1 MVALAFVAFGAGTPF
16 YQTLA
21 MLVAACVVRFLPE
34 AISSTR
40 AALLQISP
48 RLEEAARGLGRSQ
61 LGAVASVTVP
71 LARPGILAGAALVL
85 LTAMKELPATLLLS
99 PTGWDTLAVEVWTA
113 ANDAAYGEAAAPALI
128 LIAAAAVPMLLLA
141 PATASRERRHDRERG
156 GAPGPREPETTSSDG
171 ATPGPA
177 RARARETLRRRRGAA
192 WHRPRRRAG
201 RVSGPARTQRLR
213 QDDGAAAHRRLR
225 AAPRRHDRDRRRPR
239 LRRDA
244 SGGRWV
250 PPEGRRV
257 GMVFQDYA
265 LFPHLSVARNVAFGL
280 PRNAANREAPGGVG
294 AGDGRAGRLG
304 ERTPDQ
310 LSGGQQQRVA
320 LARALAPEPEV
331 ILLDEPFSNLD
342 ADLRASVREEVRQ
355 ILREAG
361 MTAVLVT
368 HDQEEALSI
377 ADRVAV
383 MLDGQDRPGRPAGRA
398 LSPTRERDDRRL
410 HRRRA
415 VVPGEASGRR
425 AKTVLGEI
433 PLHGTFEGPVDVML
447 RPEML
452 RLAPAAAPER
462 HEARRRTIVSRAF
475 FGHDQLLT
483 LQLDSGQMLKARLGA
498 YGGFRPGDRV
508 LVSVRGGALAYPH
521 EQ

>member
-1 MVALAFVAFGAGTPF
+1 MIVNL
-16 YQTLA
+16 
-21 MLVAACVVRFLPE
+21 
-34 AISSTR
+34 
-40 AALLQISP
+40 
-48 RLEEAARGLGRSQ
+48 
-61 LGAVASVTVP
+61 
-71 LARPGILAGAALVL
+71 
-85 LTAMKELPATLLLS
+85 
-99 PTGWDTLAVEVWTA
+99 
-113 ANDAAYGEAAAPALI
+113 
-128 LIAAAAVPMLLLA
+128 
-141 PATASRERRHDRERG
+141 
-156 GAPGPREPETTSSDG
+156 
-171 ATPGPA
+171 
-177 RARARETLRRRRGAA
+177 
-192 WHRPRRRAG
+192 
-201 RVSGPARTQRLR
+201 
-213 QDDGAAAHRRLR
+213 
-225 AAPRRHDRDRRRPR
+225 RRPR
-239 LRRDA
+239 SRRVETISRDEAIPALRVRGLEKHYGDVEVLRGIDLDA
-244 SGGRWV
+244 ERGEFLALLGPSGCGKTTTLRVIAGFERPHAGSIEIGGDCVYDAAAGGRWV

-280 PRNAANREAPGGVG
+280 PRNAANR
-294 AGDGRAGRLG
+294 DGRVAAALATVGLAGLG

-342 ADLRASVREEVRQ
+342 AELRASVREDVRQ
-355 ILREAG
+355 ILREAR

-383 MLDGQDRPGRPAGRA
+383 MLEGKIVQVGSPEELYHRPASRTIADFVGDVQF
-398 LSPTRERDDRRL
+398 L
-410 HRRRA
+410 
-415 VVPGEASGRR
+415 PGLASGRR
-425 AKTVLGEI
+425 AKTVLGDI
-433 PLHGTFEGPVDVML
+433 PLHGAFEGQVDVML

-452 RLAPAAAPER
+452 RLSPVGAPDH
-462 HEARRRTIVSRAF
+462 HEGTPATIVSRAF

-483 LQLDSGQMLKARLGA
+483 LQLDSGQTLKARLGA

>member
-1 MVALAFVAFGAGTPF
+1 MIGSL
-16 YQTLA
+16 
-21 MLVAACVVRFLPE
+21 
-34 AISSTR
+34 
-40 AALLQISP
+40 
-48 RLEEAARGLGRSQ
+48 
-61 LGAVASVTVP
+61 
-71 LARPGILAGAALVL
+71 
-85 LTAMKELPATLLLS
+85 
-99 PTGWDTLAVEVWTA
+99 
-113 ANDAAYGEAAAPALI
+113 
-128 LIAAAAVPMLLLA
+128 
-141 PATASRERRHDRERG
+141 
-156 GAPGPREPETTSSDG
+156 
-171 ATPGPA
+171 
-177 RARARETLRRRRGAA
+177 
-192 WHRPRRRAG
+192 
-201 RVSGPARTQRLR
+201 
-213 QDDGAAAHRRLR
+213 
-225 AAPRRHDRDRRRPR
+225 RRPR
-239 LRRDA
+239 SAHLETALPDEAIPALRVRGLEKSYGDVEVLRDVDLDA
-244 SGGRWV
+244 ERGEFLALLGPSGCGKTTTLRVIAGFERPHAGSIEIGGDRVYDAAAGGRWV

-280 PRNAANREAPGGVG
+280 PRNVANREGRVAAALTTVG
-294 AGDGRAGRLG
+294 LAGLG

-342 ADLRASVREEVRQ
+342 AELRASVREDVRQ
-355 ILREAG
+355 ILRVAG

-383 MLDGQDRPGRPAGRA
+383 MLEGKIVQVGSPEELYHRPASRTIADFVGDVQF
-398 LSPTRERDDRRL
+398 L
-410 HRRRA
+410 
-415 VVPGEASGRR
+415 PGLASGRR

-433 PLHGTFEGPVDVML
+433 PLHGAFEGPVDVML

-452 RLAPAAAPER
+452 RLTPAAAPEH
-462 HEARRRTIVSRAF
+462 HEGTPATIVSRAF

-483 LQLDSGQMLKARLGA
+483 LKLDSGQPLKARLGA

>member
-1 MVALAFVAFGAGTPF
+1 
-16 YQTLA
+16 
-21 MLVAACVVRFLPE
+21 
-34 AISSTR
+34 
-40 AALLQISP
+40 
-48 RLEEAARGLGRSQ
+48 
-61 LGAVASVTVP
+61 
-71 LARPGILAGAALVL
+71 
-85 LTAMKELPATLLLS
+85 
-99 PTGWDTLAVEVWTA
+99 
-113 ANDAAYGEAAAPALI
+113 LI
-128 LIAAAAVPMLLLA
+128 VNL
-141 PATASRERRHDRERG
+141 
-156 GAPGPREPETTSSDG
+156 
-171 ATPGPA
+171 
-177 RARARETLRRRRGAA
+177 
-192 WHRPRRRAG
+192 
-201 RVSGPARTQRLR
+201 
-213 QDDGAAAHRRLR
+213 
-225 AAPRRHDRDRRRPR
+225 RRPR
-239 LRRDA
+239 STRVEATSRDEAIPALRVHGLEKRYGNFEVLRGIDLDA
-244 SGGRWV
+244 ERGEFLALLGPSGCGKTTTLRVIAGFERPHTGSIEIGGDRVCDTASAGGRWV

-280 PRNAANREAPGGVG
+280 PRNASNREDRVASALTTVG
-294 AGDGRAGRLG
+294 LAGLG

-342 ADLRASVREEVRQ
+342 ADLRASVREDVRQ
-355 ILREAG
+355 ILRGAG

-383 MLDGQDRPGRPAGRA
+383 MLDGKIVQIGSPEQLYHRPA
-398 LSPTRERDDRRL
+398 SRRIADFVGDVQFL
-410 HRRRA
+410 
-415 VVPGEASGRR
+415 PGQASGRR
-425 AKTVLGEI
+425 ANTVLGDI

-452 RLAPAAAPER
+452 RLTPAAAPEH
-462 HEARRRTIVSRAF
+462 HEGTPATIVSRSF

-483 LQLDSGQMLKARLGA
+483 LWLDNGQPLKARLGA